1 MIHRPGGDTGGLL
14 FGRHGS
20 ADASGFSVRPR
31 DGACPNGGALKDA
44 IRGFPQGKGIAK
56 GDDSKSHLIHGRPR
70 WGMIHRP
77 GGDTGGLLFSRHG
90 SADASGFSVRPRD
103 GACPNGGAL
112 KDAIRGFPQGKR
124 IAKGDDS
131 KSHLIHGRPRWGVI
145 HRPGGDT
152 GGLLF
157 SRHGSADASGFS
169 VRPRDGA
176 CPNGGAL
183 KDAIRGF
190 PQGKRIAKG
199 DDSK

>member
-1 MIHRPGGDTGGLL
+1 MEADGDAILGGLGDASLMCGERWAGGRETVGAGRCGLNVLGDGGGLGSMREGDARAVDTGWEGVDAGLGNTNQGIDEL
-14 FGRHGS
+14 KRKLG
-20 ADASGFSVRPR
+20 D
-31 DGACPNGGALKDA
+31 NGEL
-44 IRGFPQGKGIAK
+44 
-56 GDDSKSHLIHGRPR
+56 GDD
-70 WGMIHRP
+70 
-77 GGDTGGLLFSRHG
+77 RH
-90 SADASGFSVRPRD
+90 S
-103 GACPNGGAL
+103 
-112 KDAIRGFPQGKR
+112 
-124 IAKGDDS
+124 
-131 KSHLIHGRPRWGVI
+131 SHLIHGRPRWGVI